1 MLNAVTISLFYTGK
15 VFNYRIHGLYK
26 SLLLLSNGINLIVVK
41 MEMSVGNS
49 DECIPVKSVE
59 LVKEFKPLGLPFRI
73 FQYPRIFLHMMVWS
87 YALRVM
93 DVGINLLFA
102 LAVIGTLLAIQQAL
116 TPQKVNGNQY
126 VTS

>member
-1 MLNAVTISLFYTGK
+1 
-15 VFNYRIHGLYK
+15 
-26 SLLLLSNGINLIVVK
+26 
-41 MEMSVGNS
+41 
-49 DECIPVKSVE
+49 
-59 LVKEFKPLGLPFRI
+59 
-73 FQYPRIFLHMMVWS
+73 MMVWS
-87 YALRVM
+87 YALKVM

>member
-1 MLNAVTISLFYTGK
+1 
-15 VFNYRIHGLYK
+15 
-26 SLLLLSNGINLIVVK
+26 

-49 DECIPVKSVE
+49 DGCIPVKSVE
-59 LVKEFKPLGLPFRI
+59 PVKEFKPLGLPFRI
-73 FQYPRIFLHMMVWS
+73 VQYLRIFLHMMVWS
-87 YALRVM
+87 YALKVM